1 MPKYRKLPKI
11 NAKTTSLQ
19 VIHYIPPLPLL
30 FVTTLG
36 ILLKVKLAFKNHQE
50 HSSLADYCLRTRK
63 STS

>member
-1 MPKYRKLPKI
+1 ML
-11 NAKTTSLQ
+11 
-19 VIHYIPPLPLL
+19 YIIYLFILL
-30 FVTTLG
+30 YTHTHNIQG